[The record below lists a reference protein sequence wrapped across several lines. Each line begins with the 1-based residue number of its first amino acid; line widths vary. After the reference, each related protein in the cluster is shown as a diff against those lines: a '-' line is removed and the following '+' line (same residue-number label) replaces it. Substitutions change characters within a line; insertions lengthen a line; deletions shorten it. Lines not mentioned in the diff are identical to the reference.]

1 MPAIENSTVIKRVLQ
16 TLINVSS
23 RKTTDNYAFTTLN
36 TLITQLKQ
44 KYDFLKN
51 IEIKD
56 IQYLE
61 ENNSIT
67 VMSAMNS
74 VPPTEIGKALTAII
88 STMTQSLGKNAGHF
102 FIKEIQRNL
111 EEEYSS
117 AITDMGV
124 DLNLMQLEFEVTQME
139 KDVTRMQKT
148 I

>member
-1 MPAIENSTVIKRVLQ
+1 MPKMENSEVMKQVLR

-23 RKTTDNYAFTTLN
+23 RKTTDEYAVTALN
-36 TLITQLKQ
+36 TLIKQLKQ
-44 KYDFLKN
+44 QYDFLKN
-51 IEIKD
+51 IQIKD

-61 ENNSIT
+61 ESNPVT

-88 STMTQSLGKNAGHF
+88 STMNQSLGKNAGHF

-117 AITDMGV
+117 TIKDMGV
-124 DLNLMQLEFEVTQME
+124 DLNLLQLEFEVAQME
-139 KDVTRMQKT
+139 KDITRMQKT

>member
-1 MPAIENSTVIKRVLQ
+1 MPTIENSAVIKRVLQ
-16 TLINVSS
+16 TLIHVSS
-23 RKTTDNYAFTTLN
+23 RKTTDSNAFITLN
-36 TLITQLKQ
+36 TLIIQLKQ

-61 ENNSIT
+61 ESNPIT

-74 VPPTEIGKALTAII
+74 VPPAEIGKALTAII
-88 STMTQSLGKNAGHF
+88 STMNQSLGKNAGHF
-102 FIKEIQRNL
+102 FFKEIQRNL

-124 DLNLMQLEFEVTQME
+124 DLNLLQLESQVTQME